1 MTTSHPKSILQTR
14 GLVAKHHFGQNFLSD
29 PGLCAKI
36 AAAAVPDGT
45 ETTIEIGAGVG
56 ALTAQLLERKC
67 HVIAIERDRDLVPVL
82 SELFD
87 DSVRNGTL
95 ELVEADAKTY
105 DYESALRGCRS
116 PATLCGNLP
125 YQLTGPLLRRA
136 IELAPLLSRATFLVQ
151 LEVADRLAAAPGSD
165 AYGALSVFLQA
176 RYCPKRSF
184 VIKRGAFYPQPNVD
198 SAVVVL
204 SPLPAAVID
213 ETPLFR
219 NLVKSA
225 FAQRR
230 KKLRNAWQAVVAGH
244 KERLDEAAARVGI
257 DLDLRG
263 EVLSVQQFANMA
275 KDLESFDHGSS
286 T

>member
-1 MTTSHPKSILQTR
+1 
-14 GLVAKHHFGQNFLSD
+14 
-29 PGLCAKI
+29 
-36 AAAAVPDGT
+36 
-45 ETTIEIGAGVG
+45 
-56 ALTAQLLERKC
+56 
-67 HVIAIERDRDLVPVL
+67 
-82 SELFD
+82 
-87 DSVRNGTL
+87 
-95 ELVEADAKTY
+95 
-105 DYESALRGCRS
+105 
-116 PATLCGNLP
+116 
-125 YQLTGPLLRRA
+125 
-136 IELAPLLSRATFLVQ
+136 
-151 LEVADRLAAAPGSD
+151 VADRLAAAPGSD